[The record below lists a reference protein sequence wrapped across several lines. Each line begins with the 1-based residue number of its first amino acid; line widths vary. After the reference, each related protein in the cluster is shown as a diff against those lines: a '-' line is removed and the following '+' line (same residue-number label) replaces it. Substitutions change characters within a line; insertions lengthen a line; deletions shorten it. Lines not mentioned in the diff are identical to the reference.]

1 MYSVNSVK
9 ELQDLNPFIVVGCGG
24 GGEKFSNLEG
34 IEAVGFIDDDVNK
47 QGTQFCGQTV
57 SGSLEECLSETS
69 ANSLVIM
76 LPIGAEGSAIK
87 YAVQAIDAGLN
98 VITSFRSLSIE
109 DNISLKKFADS
120 KNLIIK
126 EIGPRLDVV
135 EKIAG
140 IAPEKSCEVLPKIS
154 YEPKAPVIFVGGT
167 SQECGKRTTSKKLGI
182 AATQRGLTSAVI
194 STDEMGLEEPTEFN
208 FRAGS
213 LSAMDVPAAV
223 LSAIKYVEETKKPD
237 IIFIEGQSS
246 LTEKGNPHP
255 RGLSAA
261 ILIGAAPDA
270 VIIGH
275 RPNHPYREPR
285 GIEEEIRAIEA
296 VEPTKV
302 VGISI
307 NLKNAELDLDAGSFC
322 SSAIMSLCLNPQDS
336 QMIVVSKTF
345 PKCGISISFIMDLAV
360 FSVLHAGHL
369 ILISLISVSFII
381 NKSSFC

>member
-9 ELQDLNPFIVVGCGG
+9 EIQELNPFIVVGCGG

-34 IEAVGFIDDDVNK
+34 IETVGFIDDDERK
-47 QGTQFCGQTV
+47 QGKEFCGKMV
-57 SGSLEECLSETS
+57 SDSLENCLKMATD
-69 ANSLVIM
+69 AKSLVIM
-76 LPIGAEGSAIK
+76 LPIGAEGAALK

-98 VITSFRSLSIE
+98 VITSFRSLSVSE
-109 DNISLKKFADS
+109 NLSLQKFADAR
-120 KNLIIK
+120 NVVIK

-140 IAPEKSCEVLPKIS
+140 VAPEKSCEVLPKIS
-154 YEPKAPVIFVGGT
+154 YKPKAPVIFVGGT
-167 SQECGKRTTSKKLGI
+167 SQECGKRTTTKMLGL
-182 AATQRGLTSAVI
+182 ASAERGMKPAII
-194 STDEMGLEEPTEFN
+194 STDEMGLEEPTDFN

-223 LSAIKYVEETKKPD
+223 LSAIKYIEDTKQPD

-270 VIIGH
+270 VIVGH

-285 GIEEEIRAIEA
+285 GITEEIKAIEA

-302 VGISI
+302 VGLSI
-307 NLKNAELDLDAGSFC
+307 NLKNAELDLCPEFFESKYHLPAEDVYNNGASKLLDA
-322 SSAIMSLCLNPQDS
+322 ILNY
-336 QMIVVSKTF
+336 
-345 PKCGISISFIMDLAV
+345 LEE
-360 FSVLHAGHL
+360 
-369 ILISLISVSFII
+369 
-381 NKSSFC
+381 

>member
-1 MYSVNSVK
+1 MFSVNSVK
-9 ELQDLNPFIVVGCGG
+9 ELQDLNPYIVVGCGG

-34 IEAVGFIDDDVNK
+34 IETVGFIDDAVEK
-47 QGTQFCGQTV
+47 QGTEFCGKTV
-57 SGSLEECLSETS
+57 AGSLKECLEKTS
-69 ANSLVIM
+69 AKSIVIM

-87 YAVQAIDAGLN
+87 YAVQAIDEGLN

-120 KNLIIK
+120 KELIIK

-140 IAPEKSCEVLPKIS
+140 VAPSKSCEVLPKIS

-167 SQECGKRTTSKKLGI
+167 SQECGKRTTTKNLGI
-182 AATQRGLTSAVI
+182 AATERGLTAAII
-194 STDEMGLEEPTEFN
+194 STDEMGIEEPTDFN

-213 LSAMDVPAAV
+213 LSAMDIPAAI
-223 LSAIKYVEETKKPD
+223 LSAIKYVEDTKKPD

-285 GIEEEIRAIEA
+285 GIEEEIKAIEA

-307 NLKNAELDLDAGSFC
+307 NLRNADSGVTKEDYEAKYNLPVEDIHENGASKLLDA
-322 SSAIMSLCLNPQDS
+322 
-336 QMIVVSKTF
+336 
-345 PKCGISISFIMDLAV
+345 
-360 FSVLHAGHL
+360 
-369 ILISLISVSFII
+369 ILDYLGE
-381 NKSSFC
+381 

>member
-1 MYSVNSVK
+1 MLYSVKSVK
-9 ELQDLNPFIVVGCGG
+9 EIQDLNPFIVVGCGG

-34 IEAVGFIDDDVNK
+34 VEAVGFIDDDVKK
-47 QGTQFCGQTV
+47 QGKKFCGHTV
-57 SGSLEECLSETS
+57 CESLERCLKDAPTAKSI
-69 ANSLVIM
+69 VIM
-76 LPIGAEGSAIK
+76 LPIGAEGAALK

-98 VITSFRSLSIE
+98 VLTSFRSLSISE
-109 DNISLKKFADS
+109 NLSLMKFADA
-120 KNLIIK
+120 KNVALK

-167 SQECGKRTTSKKLGI
+167 SQECGKRTTTKMLGI
-182 AATQRGLTSAVI
+182 AASERGLTPAII
-194 STDEMGLEEPTEFN
+194 STDEMGLEEPTDFN

-223 LSAIKYVEETKKPD
+223 LSAIKYVEDTKKPD

-246 LTEKGNPHP
+246 LTEMGNPHP

-270 VIIGH
+270 VIVGH

-285 GIEEEIRAIEA
+285 GIEDEIRAIEA

-302 VGISI
+302 VGLSI
-307 NLKNAELDLDAGSFC
+307 NLKNAELDMDLEYFESKTNLPVEDVYNNGASKLLDA
-322 SSAIMSLCLNPQDS
+322 
-336 QMIVVSKTF
+336 
-345 PKCGISISFIMDLAV
+345 
-360 FSVLHAGHL
+360 
-369 ILISLISVSFII
+369 ILKYLEE
-381 NKSSFC
+381 